1 MQEPVGAKV
10 TPPTPIRLTG
20 YGVTLEPLAVSHAPE
35 LVAAA
40 SDGELWNLWFTTVP
54 APDAV
59 DGYVDLALAGLR
71 DGHMLPWAVREE
83 ASGLIIGSTRFHDMV
98 PSIARVEIGYT
109 WYAMRFQRTWVNT
122 ACKRLLMGHAFDD
135 LHCEVV
141 GFRTDSLNHRSQ
153 RALERLGAK
162 KDGVLR
168 HHGIRKDG
176 SARDTVMY
184 SVLRHEWPDIK
195 RHLEAKLGDRRS

>member
-1 MQEPVGAKV
+1 M

-20 YGVTLEPLAVSHAPE
+20 YGVTLEPLTIGHAPE

-54 APDAV
+54 APDEV
-59 DGYVDLALAGLR
+59 DGYVDVALAGLR

-168 HHGIRKDG
+168 HHGVRKDG

-195 RHLEAKLGDRRS
+195 RHLESKLRDRRS

>member
-20 YGVTLEPLAVSHAPE
+20 YGVTLEPLTIGHAPE

-54 APDAV
+54 APDEV
-59 DGYVDLALAGLR
+59 DGYVDVALAGLR

-168 HHGIRKDG
+168 HHGVRKDG

-195 RHLEAKLGDRRS
+195 RHLESKLRDRRS